1 MHIVNELVE
10 TVTVDDQEYE
20 EIIEEYVEEIL
31 VPEGVPEPPMTD
43 IAFDT
48 APTQG
53 KPWCITLIFYNH
65 RIYKCCAYIY
75 IYTRLRFTGSVTD
88 LPLLIIGDYYYTH
101 GKMMKRKM
109 VTR

>member
-10 TVTVDDQEYE
+10 TVIVDDQEYE

-48 APTQG
+48 APAQG
-53 KPWCITLIFYNH
+53 KP
-65 RIYKCCAYIY
+65 
-75 IYTRLRFTGSVTD
+75 
-88 LPLLIIGDYYYTH
+88 
-101 GKMMKRKM
+101 
-109 VTR
+109 